1 MILHYFSEM
10 GLMELECVEVE
21 CGDIRPQ
28 FDTHITSIEANGGW
42 WDVWAICGDSSDLV
56 AVFEEDEE

>member
-10 GLMELECVEVE
+10 GLMELNCTEVE
-21 CGDIRPQ
+21 RGDINPRI
-28 FDTHITSIEANGGW
+28 DTHITSIEANGGW
-42 WDVWAICGDSSDLV
+42 WDVWAVAGDSSDLV